1 MGNRVDRFMSFLV
14 VVVALSVWGAAI
26 ASSQTLSLDDQ
37 SAMAVGD
44 PVTFTLSIDY
54 PSSQSG
60 DITSITLDINFDHTV
75 LTPVPHPSK
84 AGEVDIAR
92 GSLVASWEAF
102 GVSNPQDGVLKVVGL
117 TFTPANAIQPG
128 ASGAI
133 VQIHFT
139 VDSMADD
146 TLTITATEPANFT
159 TQDGEFTFEIPPANN
174 PPVAM
179 DDMETT
185 EQDTPVTI
193 DVLANDEDADG
204 ESLTVTGKTD
214 GSDGTVAITGN
225 GATVTYTPSAGYT
238 GSDEFTYT
246 VSDGTDT
253 DMGMVTV
260 TVTAPPPPANN
271 APVAMDDEAET
282 DEGESVVINVLA
294 NDDDADGD
302 TLTVTMATEPS
313 DGEAVVA
320 DDGTTITYTP
330 DVGYSGEDQFM
341 YTVSDGEAADTATV
355 YITVEAAEPVEP
367 VDPGTGDNGDSGGG
381 GGGCTLN
388 PGARFDPT
396 LVSVLALF
404 MGIHFV
410 RRFTRRQSLR

>member
-1 MGNRVDRFMSFLV
+1 MGNRVGRFMAFLV

-26 ASSQTLSLDDQ
+26 ASSQILSLDDQ
-37 SAMAVGD
+37 TAMAVGD
-44 PVTFTLSIDY
+44 SVTFTVSLDN
-54 PSSQSG
+54 SSG
-60 DITSITLDINFDHTV
+60 GGTIGALGIDINFDSTV
-75 LTPVPHPSK
+75 LGYDSHT
-84 AGEVDIAR
+84 AGPLGELYGNFFLVNNPDSGDVVKIGGIAPI
-92 GSLVASWEAF
+92 GGIEPGNS
-102 GVSNPQDGVLKVVGL
+102 GVL
-117 TFTPANAIQPG
+117 
-128 ASGAI
+128 
-133 VQIHFT
+133 VQLHFN
-139 VDSMADD
+139 VLSMAD
-146 TLTITATEPANFT
+146 TMLTITGIDDVASFSVQNG
-159 TQDGEFTFEIPPANN
+159 QFTFELPPANN

-179 DDMETT
+179 DDMGTT

-214 GSDGTVAITGN
+214 GSDGSVAITGN

-246 VSDGTDT
+246 VSDGTGT
-253 DMGMVTV
+253 DMGTVTV

-271 APVAMDDEAET
+271 APVAMDDTADT
-282 DEGESVVINVLA
+282 DEDVSVVVNVLA
-294 NDDDADGD
+294 NDTDADGD

-320 DDGTTITYTP
+320 DDGMTITYTP
-330 DVGYSGEDQFM
+330 DTGYSGEDQFM

-367 VDPGTGDNGDSGGG
+367 VDPGTGDNGDGGG

-388 PGARFDPT
+388 PSAPFDPT
-396 LVSVLALF
+396 LISVLALF

>member
-14 VVVALSVWGAAI
+14 VLVALSVCGAGI
-26 ASSQTLSLDDQ
+26 ALSQTLSLDDQ
-37 SAMAVGD
+37 TAAEID
-44 PVTFTLSIDY
+44 ETVTFTLSIDN
-54 PSSQSG
+54 PTSG
-60 DITSITLDINFDHTV
+60 GVVGAITIDINFDSTV
-75 LTPVPHPSK
+75 LSYEGYT
-84 AGEVDIAR
+84 A
-92 GSLVASWEAF
+92 GSLVGGWLFPAGAF
-102 GVSNPQDGVLKVVGL
+102 AVSNPGGGELLKVVGAS
-117 TFTPANAIQPG
+117 TEGRIQPSD
-128 ASGAI
+128 SGAI
-133 VQIHFT
+133 VQLEFT
-139 VDSMADD
+139 VISMDNAMLTISAAADD
-146 TLTITATEPANFT
+146 VASFTLRNG
-159 TQDGEFTFEIPPANN
+159 QFTFELPPANN

-179 DDMETT
+179 DDMGTT

-204 ESLTVTGKTD
+204 ESLMVTGKTD

-253 DMGMVTV
+253 DMGTVMV

-271 APVAMDDEAET
+271 APVAMDDTADT
-282 DEGESVVINVLA
+282 DEDESVVIKVLA
-294 NDDDADGD
+294 NDTDADGD

-320 DDGTTITYTP
+320 DDGMTITYTP
-330 DVGYSGEDQFM
+330 DAGYSGEDQFM

-367 VDPGTGDNGDSGGG
+367 VDPGTGDNGDSGGDGG

-388 PGARFDPT
+388 PGAPFDPT
-396 LVSVLALF
+396 LISVLALF

>member
-1 MGNRVDRFMSFLV
+1 MSFLV
-14 VVVALSVWGAAI
+14 ILVAVSVGGAGI
-26 ASSQTLSLDDQ
+26 ALSQTLSLDDQ
-37 SAMAVGD
+37 TATMVEEE
-44 PVTFTLSIDY
+44 VIFTLSIDY
-54 PSSQSG
+54 PSSESG
-60 DITSITLDINFDHTV
+60 RIGSVTIDVNFDHNV
-75 LTPVPHPSK
+75 LTFDPPEYSRED
-84 AGEVDIAR
+84 GEPYPLHGTLFANWAALD
-92 GSLVASWEAF
+92 
-102 GVSNPQDGVLKVVGL
+102 VSNPSDGQLKVVG
-117 TFTPANAIQPG
+117 FTIGGLQPGDSGEIVQLPFIVNAMANAE
-128 ASGAI
+128 
-133 VQIHFT
+133 
-139 VDSMADD
+139 
-146 TLTITATEPANFT
+146 LTISAQDALATFS
-159 TQDGEFTFEIPPANN
+159 TQSGQFTFELPPANN

-253 DMGMVTV
+253 DMGTVTV

-271 APVAMDDEAET
+271 APVAMDDTADT
-282 DEGESVVINVLA
+282 DEDESVVINVLA
-294 NDDDADGD
+294 NDTDADGD

-320 DDGTTITYTP
+320 DDGMTITYTP
-330 DVGYSGEDQFM
+330 DTGYSGEDQFM

-388 PGARFDPT
+388 PGGRFDPT
-396 LVSVLALF
+396 LVSILALF
-404 MGIHFV
+404 MGVYFV
-410 RRFTRRQSLR
+410 RRFARRQSLR